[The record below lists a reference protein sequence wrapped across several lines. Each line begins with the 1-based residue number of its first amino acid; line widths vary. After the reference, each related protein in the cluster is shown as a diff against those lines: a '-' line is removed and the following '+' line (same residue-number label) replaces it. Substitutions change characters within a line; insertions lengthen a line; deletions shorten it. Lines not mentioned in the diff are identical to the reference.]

1 MLEAHNG
8 AIAASHV
15 SPSRAA
21 SRSHA
26 HMWWG
31 ILIAV
36 LGIAGIAAVVVLA
49 VMGLTT
55 QALIVAIFTGAFFS
69 RCLC

>member
-8 AIAASHV
+8 AVVGSHV
-15 SPSRAA
+15 SPSRSA

-31 ILIAV
+31 ILIAL

-49 VMGLTT
+49 VMGLST

>member
-8 AIAASHV
+8 AMV
-15 SPSRAA
+15 SPVTRSRAV
-21 SRSHA
+21 SHGHA

-31 ILIAV
+31 VLIAF

-49 VMGLTT
+49 VLGLTT
-55 QALIVAIFTGAFFS
+55 EALIVAIFTGAFFS